1 MGLALCCFSLSLY
14 WTSKHKPLY
23 HSTVQLYVDEPPV
36 VSEVM
41 QTGVGSP
48 VNSVRRL
55 YHEARSSSVME
66 HLVKTFDL
74 ANHYRIPERTP
85 LRKERV
91 LKRLQSRIDVRTLDI
106 NSLAITVKDVD
117 RDMAA
122 RMANEL
128 HRELERMAE
137 RRTQGDIRRTKQL
150 YASVIKEMDQRAR
163 KDERR
168 VRALLDSVMAGPE
181 RGRDG
186 SLMGLDLIAVAARLG
201 SAEKDAA
208 LMRKSDQLNA
218 VLAQKAPFTRI
229 MLIRKATRDL
239 DTDPVVQAVV
249 MVLIGTLVPVLL
261 VVMAMLF
268 WYEKGAGYMN
278 EMKAWMAMERIDDR
292 QVHMDQGEVDEV
304 PAMQEKNVQRT
315 NFRPSAIPGLHDKG
329 QRRPEQERH
338 FAVVEKVV
346 E

>member
-1 MGLALCCFSLSLY
+1 MD
-14 WTSKHKPLY
+14 P
-23 HSTVQLYVDEPPV
+23 
-36 VSEVM
+36 
-41 QTGVGSP
+41 
-48 VNSVRRL
+48 
-55 YHEARSSSVME
+55 
-66 HLVKTFDL
+66 
-74 ANHYRIPERTP
+74 
-85 LRKERV
+85 
-91 LKRLQSRIDVRTLDI
+91 
-106 NSLAITVKDVD
+106 NSLAITVKDGD

-137 RRTQGDIRRTKQL
+137 RRTHGDIRRTKQL

-218 VLAQKAPFTRI
+218 ALAQKAPFTRI

-239 DTDPVVQAVV
+239 DTDPVIQAMV
-249 MVLIGTLVPVLL
+249 MVLIGTVVPVLL
-261 VVMAMLF
+261 VVMAILF
-268 WYEKGAGYMN
+268 WYEKGAGYIG
-278 EMKAWMAMERIDDR
+278 EMKAWLAKEGLDDR
-292 QVHMDQGEVDEV
+292 ERTAERSELAEV
-304 PAMQEKNVQRT
+304 PVVGVEGVG
-315 NFRPSAIPGLHDKG
+315 RPIIGPSVVPRSSLHEKG